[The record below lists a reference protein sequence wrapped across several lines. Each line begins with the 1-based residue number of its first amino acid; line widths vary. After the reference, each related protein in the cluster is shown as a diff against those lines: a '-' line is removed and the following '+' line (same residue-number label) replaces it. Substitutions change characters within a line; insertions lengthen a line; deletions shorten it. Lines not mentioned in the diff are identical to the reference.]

1 MNIYKTFEI
10 TIGKHN
16 EIGCIDDKFYREAV
30 SMWLTGWLLFFFIY
44 STSGPLKSIVFLINS

>member
-30 SMWLTGWLLFFFIY
+30 SMWLTSWLLFFLF
-44 STSGPLKSIVFLINS
+44 TAQVDHLKVLFF